1 MKNQET
7 KKTSKKLWVI
17 LKILLVLVIIG
28 FLGVAALGLMN
39 IHVYNSSSPD
49 VYSLES
55 FTSSSVS
62 SDAHYDAVIVLGC
75 AVWEGGVASPMLADR
90 LRTAAAVFKTG
101 CADYVLV
108 TGDSENP
115 EDYDETGCMKEFLIN
130 EGISES
136 DILCDPLFTQVGI
149 AHEVYDDENM
159 IIMIFATEYVP
170 EETKFEIPFGNISE
184 LKKAFDI
191 LDEEGNQILKMNEIM
206 VTLDEMGFSK
216 TDPTLY
222 SIFKDLS
229 NKDKCSWPKFWQKS
243 PHLKKNT
250 IIIGHI

>member
-1 MKNQET
+1 MPVTLMKNQGT
-7 KKTSKKLWVI
+7 KITSKRPGLL

-28 FLGVAALGLMN
+28 FLGVAVLGLMN

-136 DILCDPLFTQVGI
+136 DILCDPLGLSTYDSMLRAVTLFNVKSAVVVTTSF
-149 AHEVYDDENM
+149 HCERSVYDARNFGIESVGVEAINSG
-159 IIMIFATEYVP
+159 YVIRQYNYYR
-170 EETKFEIPFGNISE
+170 EFIARG
-184 LKKAFDI
+184 
-191 LDEEGNQILKMNEIM
+191 
-206 VTLDEMGFSK
+206 
-216 TDPTLY
+216 
-222 SIFKDLS
+222 KDFVFMLI
-229 NKDKCSWPKFWQKS
+229 KP
-243 PHLKKNT
+243 
-250 IIIGHI
+250 GY